1 MRLYH
6 NPRCS
11 KSREAVALLLEDGIE
26 FEEYRYLSMGV
37 DPNDVGILSE
47 IEGIVRTK
55 DVIGE
60 IDVSQLDLKGLQ
72 QLLLSQP
79 SCLQRPVLIYK
90 GHAVVGRPPENIIK
104 WLNNQ

>member
-11 KSREAVALLLEDGIE
+11 KSREVVELLLEDGVE

-37 DPNDVGILSE
+37 DPNDVEILSE

-55 DVIGE
+55 DVVGD
-60 IDVSQLDLKGLQ
+60 IDVSQLDLKELQ
-72 QLLLSQP
+72 ELLLSQP
-79 SCLQRPVLIYK
+79 SCLERPVLIHN
-90 GHAVVGRPPENIIK
+90 GHAVLGRPPKNIIK

>member
-1 MRLYH
+1 MLNITTA
-6 NPRCS
+6 NPSDIKQTVDRV
-11 KSREAVALLLEDGIE
+11 KQQ

-37 DPNDVGILSE
+37 DPNDVEILSE

-72 QLLLSQP
+72 QLLLSQ
-79 SCLQRPVLIYK
+79 K
-90 GHAVVGRPPENIIK
+90 
-104 WLNNQ
+104 

>member
-37 DPNDVGILSE
+37 DPNDVEILSE

-72 QLLLSQP
+72 KLLLSQP
-79 SCLQRPVLIYK
+79 SCLQRPVLIYN

>member
-11 KSREAVALLLEDGIE
+11 KSREAVALLIEDGIE

-37 DPNDVGILSE
+37 DPNDVEILSE

-55 DVIGE
+55 DVIGG

-79 SCLQRPVLIYK
+79 SCLQRPVLIYN